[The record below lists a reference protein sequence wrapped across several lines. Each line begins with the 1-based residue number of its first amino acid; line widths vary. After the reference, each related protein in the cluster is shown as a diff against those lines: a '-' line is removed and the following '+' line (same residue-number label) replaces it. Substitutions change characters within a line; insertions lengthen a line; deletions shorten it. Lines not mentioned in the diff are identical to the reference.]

1 MAELNININGR
12 DYGISCDDGQ
22 EQRVMDLAHYIDEK
36 VKAMISA
43 GAAKTENHAL
53 VLASLVIA
61 DEHFDILESATSSN
75 ANSGMAGHVAQKNQA
90 EDEARIAHS
99 ISTLADRI
107 DSVAE
112 KMKAA

>member
-1 MAELNININGR
+1 MAQVTLNINGK
-12 DYGISCDDGQ
+12 DYGIACDEGQ
-22 EQRVMDLAHYIDEK
+22 EQRVIDLAHYIDEK
-36 VKAMISA
+36 VKTMIQS

-53 VLASLVIA
+53 VLASLIIA
-61 DEHFDILESATSSN
+61 DEHFDLLDSATTSN
-75 ANSGMAGHVAQKNQA
+75 ANSGMADHMSQKNQA

-107 DSVAE
+107 DAVAE

>member
-1 MAELNININGR
+1 MAQVTLNINGK
-12 DYGISCDDGQ
+12 DYGIACDDGQ

-36 VKAMISA
+36 VKAMVQS

-61 DEHFDILESATSSN
+61 DEHFDILESATS
-75 ANSGMAGHVAQKNQA
+75 AHATSGMSIHVEQKRQA
-90 EDEARIAHS
+90 EEEARIAHS
-99 ISTLADRI
+99 ISALADRI
-107 DSVAE
+107 DAVAE